1 MTNII
6 IFYKK
11 ALLNQESFINYE
23 FSSFFIW
30 GCPEDN
36 EVQTDQS
43 NDNDPKF
50 QNETML
56 QKPGIMPLNAKAYQE
71 AKN

>member
-1 MTNII
+1 M
-6 IFYKK
+6 
-11 ALLNQESFINYE
+11 NQESFFNYE

-36 EVQTDQS
+36 EVQADQS
-43 NDNDPKF
+43 NNYDSKF
-50 QNETML
+50 QNETMF
-56 QKPGIMPLNAKAYQE
+56 QKPGTMPFNAEAYQE